1 MAADAYQ
8 REAAAPGEG
17 TILQGLPM
25 GPAISPLNVTGLVVT
40 KADLVKA
47 LRIYVPQLFDIT
59 SLDDGR
65 FLLSLTPLTPEGNK

>member
-8 REAAAPGEG
+8 REVAAPGEE
-17 TILQGLPM
+17 TAPPGLPM
-25 GPAISPLNVTGLVVT
+25 GPAIPPLNVTGLVVT

-47 LRIYVPQLFDIT
+47 LRIYVPQLFDII